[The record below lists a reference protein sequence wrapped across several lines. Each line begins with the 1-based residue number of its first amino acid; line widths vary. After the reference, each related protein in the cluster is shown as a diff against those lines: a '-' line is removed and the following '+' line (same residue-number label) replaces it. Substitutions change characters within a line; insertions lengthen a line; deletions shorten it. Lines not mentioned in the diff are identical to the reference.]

1 MANGFVLGRR
11 NNPPG
16 GEVGSCNG
24 YIKQRNV
31 GDV

>member
-11 NNPPG
+11 NNPTRG
-16 GEVGSCNG
+16 GVGSCNG
-24 YIKQRNV
+24 YIKQRNG